1 MTSGRLTLRTSLC
14 DLLGIEYP
22 ILQSGMGLIAG
33 TDLVASVSESGG
45 LGIVA
50 GFMVPA
56 DKLREAI
63 RAVRDRTNRPF
74 GVNLWL
80 SADLRSPSAGGEV
93 LRRYHTECSDGPE
106 PNEGRPR
113 PCVGH

>member
-1 MTSGRLTLRTSLC
+1 MTSDHLTLRTSLC

-33 TDLVASVSESGG
+33 TDLVASVCESGG
-45 LGIVA
+45 LGIIA

-63 RAVRDRTNRPF
+63 RDVRVRTDRPF

-80 SADLRSPSAGGEV
+80 SADLRPPSAGGDVSDDTIQSVQRV
-93 LRRYHTECSDGPE
+93 LNPMRAD
-106 PNEGRPR
+106 
-113 PCVGH
+113 